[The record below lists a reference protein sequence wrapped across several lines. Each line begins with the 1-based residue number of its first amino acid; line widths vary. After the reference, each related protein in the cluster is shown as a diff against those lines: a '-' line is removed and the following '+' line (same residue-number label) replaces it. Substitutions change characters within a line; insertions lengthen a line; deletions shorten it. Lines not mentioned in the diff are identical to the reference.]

1 MPTFEERFEAIRK
14 ASVEQVKSV
23 NIDVRAYRGEWVA
36 GVGGVQVCVSN
47 SLATVF
53 ESIEKALGVE
63 HAAAD

>member
-1 MPTFEERFEAIRK
+1 MSTFEERFEAIRK

-53 ESIEKALGVE
+53 EAIEEALGVS
-63 HAAAD
+63 HGSTD